1 MGTNNTQKIL
11 ASADMTAS
19 DVENAIRKRDVKAM
33 VIKQLGD
40 KVVKLGFREKKPH
53 SNLVTVIEGIEADV
67 LTWQKYDG
75 ESEDR

>member
-1 MGTNNTQKIL
+1 MGTNYTQKIL

-19 DVENAIRKRDVKAM
+19 DVENAIQKRDVKAM

-40 KVVKLGFREKKPH
+40 KVVKLGFREKPY

-67 LTWQKYDG
+67 LTCRNMMG
-75 ESEDR
+75 